1 VNSEA
6 LQQAYGTASFMM
18 EAQMGMEQYQE
29 LVEDQFGNDGFAHP
43 APHGVVEDEQEVDE
57 EIWGNESEVDEELSE
72 ALRISL
78 SESQSSTSRSLPSP
92 SDSPPERFRR
102 RSSTSTLAD
111 EDSPPKVY
119 VRPRAQRDSRA
130 SPKRSKASRL
140 YKGGIRDSP
149 ILVDDDFP
157 TRKRRRI
164 STPDVERSNGL
175 SVREGKQPQK
185 RFSMGSNADQLLD
198 LNNLG
203 QSSAAPASDVV
214 EEEDL

>member
-6 LQQAYGTASFMM
+6 LQQAYGTAAFMM

-29 LVEDQFGNDGFAHP
+29 LVEDQFGNDGSAHP
-43 APHGVVEDEQEVDE
+43 MPEDIWEDEPEVE
-57 EIWGNESEVDEELSE
+57 EEVREDESEVDEELHE

-78 SESQSSTSRSLPSP
+78 NESQSSTSRSLPSP
-92 SDSPPERFRR
+92 SNSPPERFRR
-102 RSSTSTLAD
+102 GSSTPTLAD
-111 EDSPPKVY
+111 EDSPTVY
-119 VRPRAQRDSRA
+119 VRPRAQRGSRA
-130 SPKRSKASRL
+130 SPERPKASRS
-140 YKGGIRDSP
+140 YERGVRGSP
-149 ILVDDDFP
+149 ILIDNDLP

-164 STPDVERSNGL
+164 STPDVERSKGL

-185 RFSMGSNADQLLD
+185 RFSLGSNADQLLD